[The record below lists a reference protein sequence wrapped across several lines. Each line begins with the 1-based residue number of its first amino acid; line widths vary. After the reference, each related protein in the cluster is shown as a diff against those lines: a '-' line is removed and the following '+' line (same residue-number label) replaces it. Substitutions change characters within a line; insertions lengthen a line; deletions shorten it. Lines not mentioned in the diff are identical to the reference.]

1 MSERRRS
8 SSSGVRGPAGV
19 VEEVGRL
26 VWEAEVAD
34 IPPVS
39 GGGVVG
45 VLGRWLDGAD
55 AGRAEDVLLASY
67 HLRDKDLLALA
78 PAIARWVGVES
89 AAPHVRRLLSMAPVK
104 ELRPVLVPALA
115 ARLREEPD
123 PHGPLHSACAGLLE
137 HLGLDDE
144 VRRLTD
150 PARTTRREPA
160 APAPEAPGEPDDDGP
175 GPADEAP
182 GGGEPADGGAGLAD
196 DEAIEQAVRQSAHFM
211 RRAVVAAAPL
221 AGGPDAV
228 ALLSQ
233 WLSTWSGEHDLDSLR
248 AAYMLPDDDLLALVP
263 AIVRWV
269 DVERGALYAHRLLRM
284 LPINRLRPVLVPAAF
299 AWLHEGEMMD
309 YVSWCTFAS
318 LFNSLG
324 LDEDLH
330 HMADLALAHTDPD
343 VRTAGKEIIE
353 DFLQD

>member
-1 MSERRRS
+1 MTVV
-8 SSSGVRGPAGV
+8 GGA

-26 VWEAEVAD
+26 VWEAGA
-34 IPPVS
+34 
-39 GGGVVG
+39 VVGPLLGSDGAAG
-45 VLGRWLDGAD
+45 VLGRWLRGGD
-55 AGRAEDVLLASY
+55 AGRAEDALLASY
-67 HLRDKDLLALA
+67 HLYDKDLLALA
-78 PAIARWVGVES
+78 PAIAGWVGVES
-89 AAPHVRRLLSMAPVK
+89 AAPHVRRLLGMAPVK

-115 ARLREEPD
+115 ARLRGEPD
-123 PHGPLHSACAGLLE
+123 PHSALRRACAGLLE
-137 HLGLDDE
+137 HLGLEDQT
-144 VRRLTD
+144 RLLTD
-150 PARTTRREPA
+150 PDFHGSRTP
-160 APAPEAPGEPDDDGP
+160 PPEAPGEPGDDVP
-175 GPADEAP
+175 GSADEAP
-182 GGGEPADGGAGLAD
+182 GGGEPADGKAGPAD
-196 DEAIEQAVRQSAHFM
+196 EEAIAQAVRQSAVFM
-211 RRAVVAAAPL
+211 RRAAVAAAPL
-221 AGGPDAV
+221 AGNPDVV
-228 ALLSQ
+228 ALIEGR
-233 WLSTWSGEHDLDSLR
+233 LSTRSGKHNPGSLR

-284 LPINRLRPVLVPAAF
+284 LPISRLRPVLVPAAF

-343 VRTAGKEIIE
+343 VRTAGKEIVE

>member
-1 MSERRRS
+1 M
-8 SSSGVRGPAGV
+8 
-19 VEEVGRL
+19 EEVARL
-26 VWEAEVAD
+26 VLEAEVAG

-39 GGGVVG
+39 GGGAVG
-45 VLGRWLDGAD
+45 VLGRWLRGGD
-55 AGRAEDVLLASY
+55 AGRAEDALLASY
-67 HLRDKDLLALA
+67 HLRDEGLLALA

-89 AAPHVRRLLSMAPVK
+89 AAPHVRRLLGMAPVK

-115 ARLREEPD
+115 ARLRGEPD
-123 PHGPLHSACAGLLE
+123 PHSALRRACAGLLE
-137 HLGLDDE
+137 HLGLEDQT
-144 VRRLTD
+144 RLLTD
-150 PARTTRREPA
+150 PDFHGSRTP
-160 APAPEAPGEPDDDGP
+160 PPEAPGEPGDDGP
-175 GPADEAP
+175 GPADE
-182 GGGEPADGGAGLAD
+182 GAIA
-196 DEAIEQAVRQSAHFM
+196 QAVRRSAHFM
-211 RRAVVAAAPL
+211 RRAAVAAAPL
-221 AGGPDAV
+221 AGNPDVV
-228 ALLSQ
+228 ALIEGR
-233 WLSTWSGEHDLDSLR
+233 LSTRSGKHNPGSLR

-324 LDEDLH
+324 LDEDLRR
-330 HMADLALAHTDPD
+330 MADLALTHTDPD